1 MVFPGVAGNTLN
13 VLMEV
18 RVLDLVVLFVC
29 TCLCSPA
36 LCTLLAITSSLP
48 FLKIPGWAS
57 LFPGSFTIFTQ
68 PLSLQQPHF
77 TLCHCCRFFV
87 CCLCSCVCFFSWY
100 PGMIFRTETKMEQ
113 LGFSTCRSWC
123 PGAGFRLHSEVH
135 PPGAHRGYS
144 VQGAD
149 WLSVMH
155 LR

>member
-1 MVFPGVAGNTLN
+1 MSCSSVPVCAPLPCVPFLLSHQVFPSLKSLGGPHFSQ
-13 VLMEV
+13 E
-18 RVLDLVVLFVC
+18 
-29 TCLCSPA
+29 A
-36 LCTLLAITSSLP
+36 L
-48 FLKIPGWAS
+48 
-57 LFPGSFTIFTQ
+57 
-68 PLSLQQPHF
+68 LSLLSSYPSSSHIF

-87 CCLCSCVCFFSWY
+87 CCLCSCVFFFSWY

-144 VQGAD
+144 VQSAD